1 MLIIPRQEQSRN
13 GVASHRRRENVVRR
27 RWVLGKVKDQFVG
40 LMESIKAFSL
50 DYRDTKCPGRNP
62 DWMKR
67 IERILMT
74 RKKKKKRERE
84 SLARSGKSVK
94 IIRVGAPSVVTPTAT
109 RERER

>member
-62 DWMKR
+62 D
-67 IERILMT
+67 
-74 RKKKKKRERE
+74 
-84 SLARSGKSVK
+84 
-94 IIRVGAPSVVTPTAT
+94 
-109 RERER
+109 